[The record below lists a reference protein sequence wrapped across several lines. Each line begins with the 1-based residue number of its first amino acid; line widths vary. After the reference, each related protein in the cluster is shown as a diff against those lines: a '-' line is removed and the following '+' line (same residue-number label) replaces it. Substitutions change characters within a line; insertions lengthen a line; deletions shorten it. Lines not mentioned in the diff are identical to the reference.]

1 MRNPLSKHRKKGA
14 FDLSIQCEFPYVKMY
29 FKYSPMCTLMVNGK
43 TTFSYKSL
51 RCNTDILM
59 LPEILIAC

>member
-1 MRNPLSKHRKKGA
+1 MRNPLSKHRKKVA

-43 TTFSYKSL
+43 SAFTHKSL
-51 RCNTDILM
+51 RCNIDILM
-59 LPEILIAC
+59 LPEILIDC